1 MWLIFSWVKRLVIAY
16 VIIGSGY
23 YLSGYFYNLS
33 TSKDKVFSPILGYL
47 LSLYFDVIHR
57 RSLGIKPS
65 FLVTILAI
73 FFILE
78 SISFRFRIEIK
89 DENQSA
95 HNIKLN
101 PIVYLL

>member
-1 MWLIFSWVKRLVIAY
+1 VKRLVIAY

-57 RSLGIKPS
+57 
-65 FLVTILAI
+65 
-73 FFILE
+73 
-78 SISFRFRIEIK
+78 
-89 DENQSA
+89 
-95 HNIKLN
+95 
-101 PIVYLL
+101 